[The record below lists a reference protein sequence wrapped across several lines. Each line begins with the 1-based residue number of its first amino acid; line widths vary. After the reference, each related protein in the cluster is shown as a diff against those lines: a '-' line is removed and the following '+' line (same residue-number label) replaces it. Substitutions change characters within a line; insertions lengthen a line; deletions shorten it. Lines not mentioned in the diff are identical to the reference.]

1 MKTFFSLIARIVRT
15 RLTLLAVSLCILFA
29 LPVHADEVQC
39 ELIENSQVDP
49 SIIYRMQTAAA
60 EGYFYR
66 VDTGRSNISFE
77 VKHFPFST
85 VEGSFNRFDGG
96 LTMPAGNN
104 PSRQALFL
112 VKADSMD
119 TGDDELDDYLKSA
132 IFFNTTQF
140 PDIIFVSTGFE
151 WLGGSTARLY
161 GDLTLRGITRSL
173 VLNVHIDKTAS
184 QDDTNNQ
191 AIVIHADA
199 DLQRSEFG
207 MHALSLLVSDTVT
220 FKIRIEASRERIS
233 VKG

>member
-1 MKTFFSLIARIVRT
+1 MKTISSLIARIIRT
-15 RLTLLAVSLCILFA
+15 RLTMLAISLCMLFA

-39 ELIENSQVDP
+39 ELIENSLIDP
-49 SIIYRMQTAAA
+49 SIIARMLEAVD

-66 VDTGRSNISFE
+66 VNTGRSNIGFQ
-77 VKHFPFST
+77 VKHFPFSK
-85 VEGSFNRFDGG
+85 VKGSFNRFDGG
-96 LTMPAGNN
+96 LTLPEGNN

-112 VKADSMD
+112 VKADSMV

-132 IFFNTTQF
+132 TFFNTMQF

-173 VLNVHIDKTAS
+173 ALTVHIDKTAS
-184 QDDTNNQ
+184 HDANNNQ
-191 AIVIHADA
+191 TVIIHANA
-199 DLQRSEFG
+199 DLERSEFG
-207 MHALSLLVSDTVT
+207 MHALPLLVSDTVT
-220 FKIRIEASRERIS
+220 FKIRLEATRVRIL